1 MGQEDF
7 YRAPYPVAY
16 AAMKSGLKEIPTI
29 HLRRLRSKV
38 STYAAMKSGLKGFDS
53 SSVSISDV

>member
-16 AAMKSGLKEIPTI
+16 TAMKSGLKSPD
-29 HLRRLRSKV
+29 LRNFDLKV
-38 STYAAMKSGLKGFDS
+38 DQEANINLCRDGLELF
-53 SSVSISDV
+53 